1 MLTWSCW
8 SSKDERY
15 HQRNLSL
22 VLDDLDGKIQHW
34 FWLYVLWV
42 FEPVPSCTSPKSVST
57 RKKALEHSNAMYLC
71 PLQKIIP
78 HLSSP
83 IVEACNQYLSIT
95 VSKVIQTSHIGRM
108 PMQCEIS
115 VTIINTTDLKF
126 HVNYTREIIAGSDS
140 DSLFS
145 PISWSNHTLHRS
157 CPTCLYPS
165 ASATAWTC
173 KETALLLTTCRTSCL
188 RSDWLVLLLTT

>member
-1 MLTWSCW
+1 M
-8 SSKDERY
+8 
-15 HQRNLSL
+15 
-22 VLDDLDGKIQHW
+22 
-34 FWLYVLWV
+34 
-42 FEPVPSCTSPKSVST
+42 
-57 RKKALEHSNAMYLC
+57 C

-78 HLSSP
+78 HLSSL

-115 VTIINTTDLKF
+115 VTIINTPDLKF

-145 PISWSNHTLHRS
+145 PIS
-157 CPTCLYPS
+157 
-165 ASATAWTC
+165 
-173 KETALLLTTCRTSCL
+173 
-188 RSDWLVLLLTT
+188 